1 MARRSAHTCDR
12 RHHRQGRV
20 DEAGGREGGV
30 GDEHLKAVP
39 AIPCPETV
47 RKMAQRRAHAARYR
61 VVGEDG
67 AIVREGVE
75 LHTPVVGELR
85 FLDEVISAELTPDSR
100 NATRV
105 RLVGP
110 MKGWATLRC
119 FEQIESAESYAA
131 SVEGARLL
139 ECERR
144 EELNRAA
151 IEMQRQRVID
161 ERTSSS
167 SAPAATS
174 VNALQDNQQRRGET
188 SYYYAHYDKDVT
200 IATTP
205 TKIEPQQ
212 HGTSSAPPDDSN
224 DALRNN
230 LRLKGMASYY
240 YAHSR
245 KDDGICFETAPQKLD
260 RAPSDEGQLL
270 VPTESIMDYSF
281 SDEAERVVVRIPLKA
296 EDAVHLEWTEHV
308 VKLEIVTQ
316 CSRAILR
323 LPAHNAGPFLWQS
336 ISSVRS
342 KRKPDRLVLFIKKA

>member
-1 MARRSAHTCDR
+1 M
-12 RHHRQGRV
+12 
-20 DEAGGREGGV
+20 
-30 GDEHLKAVP
+30 
-39 AIPCPETV
+39 
-47 RKMAQRRAHAARYR
+47 
-61 VVGEDG
+61 
-67 AIVREGVE
+67 REGVE

-85 FLDEVISAELTPDSR
+85 FVDEVISAELTPDSR
-100 NATRV
+100 NAMRV
-105 RLVGP
+105 RLVRP

-167 SAPAATS
+167 STPAATS

-212 HGTSSAPPDDSN
+212 HGTSSAPDDSN

-270 VPTESIMDYSF
+270 RPTESIMDYSF
-281 SDEAERVVVRIPLKA
+281 SDEAERVVRMDGTCGEARNRHSVLSRHSTTARTQRRPVFV
-296 EDAVHLEWTEHV
+296 AVHIFRAEQAEARPPCALYQKGIVPYAVEV
-308 VKLEIVTQ
+308 SNYKLQ
-316 CSRAILR
+316 PLR
-323 LPAHNAGPFLWQS
+323 VGPSLG
-336 ISSVRS
+336 
-342 KRKPDRLVLFIKKA
+342 

>member
-1 MARRSAHTCDR
+1 M
-12 RHHRQGRV
+12 
-20 DEAGGREGGV
+20 
-30 GDEHLKAVP
+30 
-39 AIPCPETV
+39 
-47 RKMAQRRAHAARYR
+47 
-61 VVGEDG
+61 
-67 AIVREGVE
+67 REGVE

-105 RLVGP
+105 RLVRP

-212 HGTSSAPPDDSN
+212 HGTSSAPDDSN

-230 LRLKGMASYY
+230 LRLKGMSSYY

-281 SDEAERVVVRIPLKA
+281 SDEAERVVVRIPLKAA

>member
-1 MARRSAHTCDR
+1 
-12 RHHRQGRV
+12 
-20 DEAGGREGGV
+20 
-30 GDEHLKAVP
+30 
-39 AIPCPETV
+39 
-47 RKMAQRRAHAARYR
+47 MAQRRAHAARYR

-100 NATRV
+100 NAMRV
-105 RLVGP
+105 RLVRP

-167 SAPAATS
+167 STPAATS

-212 HGTSSAPPDDSN
+212 HGTSSAPDDSN

-281 SDEAERVVVRIPLKA
+281 SDEAERVVVRIPSLYQKGIVPY
-296 EDAVHLEWTEHV
+296 AVEV
-308 VKLEIVTQ
+308 SNYKLQ
-316 CSRAILR
+316 PLR
-323 LPAHNAGPFLWQS
+323 VGPSLG
-336 ISSVRS
+336 
-342 KRKPDRLVLFIKKA
+342 

>member
-1 MARRSAHTCDR
+1 M
-12 RHHRQGRV
+12 
-20 DEAGGREGGV
+20 
-30 GDEHLKAVP
+30 
-39 AIPCPETV
+39 
-47 RKMAQRRAHAARYR
+47 
-61 VVGEDG
+61 
-67 AIVREGVE
+67 REGVE

-167 SAPAATS
+167 STPAATS

-212 HGTSSAPPDDSN
+212 HGTSSAPDDSN

-230 LRLKGMASYY
+230 LRLKGMSSYY

-270 VPTESIMDYSF
+270 LPTESIMDYSF
-281 SDEAERVVVRIPLKA
+281 SDEAERVVVRIPLKAA

-342 KRKPDRLVLFIKKA
+342 KRKPGRLVLFIKKA